1 MTKTANLDSYNKNN
15 KKFDNKYNENV
26 MIFEFYNINI
36 HLLTKFVLL
45 LINKQIDNEILFRN
59 RHIINQMKL
68 Q

>member
-59 RHIINQMKL
+59 RHIIN
-68 Q
+68 